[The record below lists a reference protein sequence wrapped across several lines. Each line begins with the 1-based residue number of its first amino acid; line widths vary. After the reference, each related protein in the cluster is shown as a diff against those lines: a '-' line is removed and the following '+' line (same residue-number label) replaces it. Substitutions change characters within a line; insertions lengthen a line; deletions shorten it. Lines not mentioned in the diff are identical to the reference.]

1 MKKVLLAL
9 FTLILAMSLVG
20 CGSKKEGTKKH
31 KVDGTDIT
39 YKLPESWK
47 ESDETEGAFQKEG
60 GGKIA
65 VIFQAEVAA
74 IPAGV
79 DVNQKAFWDTY
90 LKAIK
95 DNNPYYKGNLKAKS
109 KEVNG
114 LKGQI
119 ISFDAE
125 NDNGKMKYLGY
136 AANAGGTKLVAFSM
150 YYTDSDYKKTFNE
163 ILSSIKGKV
172 ETKKEETKKEATKL
186 YRVDETAVT
195 YRVPI
200 SWKQEEGEDVSFQI
214 EENGDVVMSLR
225 VASVDASGEN
235 INDKKTLDSIVEGL
249 TSSDQVR
256 KASIKI
262 KSRTIN
268 NIKGKYIVFDMG
280 NDDADL
286 KVDNFLLS
294 SDDKLI
300 SFSMYYRDAM
310 YKNQL
315 EGVLHTLKIQD

>member
-9 FTLILAMSLVG
+9 FTLVLAMSLVG

-31 KVDGTDIT
+31 KVDGTDIS

-95 DNNPYYKGNLKAKS
+95 NNNPYYKGNLKAKS

-150 YYTDSDYKKTFNE
+150 YYTDWDYKKTFND

-195 YRVPI
+195 YRVPK
-200 SWKQEEGEDVSFQI
+200 SWKQEKDDDVTFQI
-214 EENGDVVMSLR
+214 EEDGNVVMTLQI
-225 VASVDASGEN
+225 ATVDASGEN
-235 INDKKTLDSIVEGL
+235 INDKKTLNSVVEGL
-249 TSSDQVR
+249 TSSAQVR
-256 KASIKI
+256 EASVKVN
-262 KSRTIN
+262 SRTIN
-268 NIKGKYIVFDMG
+268 NIKGKYLTFDMG
-280 NDDADL
+280 DDDADL
-286 KVDNFLLS
+286 KVQNFLLT

-300 SFSMYYRDAM
+300 SFSMYYRDAK
-310 YKNQL
+310 YKDQL
-315 EGVLHTLKIQD
+315 EGVLSTLKI